1 MNHQDSS
8 SIKIGNT
15 EEFTRAVAAFQ
26 EFERDGRLD
35 SEERAYKKRLIRIL
49 GAVLA
54 RAEIESPQ
62 FKEKLQAALRECSK
76 EISNLADFRTADDIR
91 KYAANATNE
100 RLQELFLRLLYGS
113 ESLVTRVNWFKE
125 QVDSEIGVAL
135 NDPRKKIHLALIS
148 IFLTAAFPDKY
159 TFYRATLM
167 GNATRKWD
175 IAPISGDSAGEK
187 YESYMQNM
195 LGLQAAF
202 GETLGHPLD
211 FVDTHS
217 ALWINRGRGAENRT
231 EEEENAPSAAVQ
243 TLQIPIWKVAPGRGA
258 SAWDM
263 CRKNNCSVI
272 GWREL
277 TNSDFRRFAS
287 KREIEQALENVGL
300 PKGGADSIWNFVQE
314 IKPNQLVVANQGL
327 TDVVGIGIICSDYIP
342 RDDPQNPSQDSSL
355 PHARR
360 VEWRITEPVR
370 VDFQFGQQT
379 VAPVKSAQWAK
390 IKQAYAEQHPE
401 LLSEIEKLERG
412 EFSNTN
418 VPIQTESRQVQNLMG
433 ICKETHNIILYG
445 PPGTGK
451 TWTVNEFA
459 KLFLQRQDSNAQTNA
474 NAATQNYWWMTVNE
488 KEWSWDVLFERK
500 KWIFKKRRIAKYYES
515 AKSGDL
521 VFCYNA
527 SPHREIM
534 GLAKIEQGFHKEFW
548 EGEERE
554 GITVVPI
561 VKLKNP
567 ITWSEIQT
575 SSVLQE
581 SEPVSNRAQGTL
593 FSLSPLEATEL
604 ARMLQEADNVL
615 PPEFLNIQ
623 KTARPLSSQE
633 TREQYS
639 TFVTFHQSFAYEEFV
654 EGLKPLEP
662 EDDAA
667 FVQYRVVS
675 GVFKKICER
684 AMRDPQ
690 NNYLLIID
698 EINRANISKVFGELI
713 TLIED
718 DKRLGND
725 YELRVRL
732 PYSQQEFGV
741 PANVYILGTMNTA
754 DRSIAL
760 LDIALRRR
768 FTFVEMMPQLEK
780 VSENVADVDLRALL
794 ERMNARITALLDRDH
809 QLGHSYLMNLQNAE
823 DLRFAW
829 YHRVVPLLQEYFYND
844 DQRLRA
850 VIGAAFFKPRTR
862 ADIWNGSAPE
872 MLDTETEHFDLQLFE
887 NDDQAFLNAL
897 RAIYKPVT

>member
-1 MNHQDSS
+1 MNYHDSEPM
-8 SIKIGNT
+8 KMENT
-15 EEFTRAVAAFQ
+15 PEFQRAVAVFQ
-26 EFERDGRLD
+26 EFERNGKLET
-35 SEERAYKKRLIRIL
+35 EERAYKKRLIRTL
-49 GAVLA
+49 GAALA
-54 RAEIESPQ
+54 RAELESPQ
-62 FKEKLQAALRECSK
+62 FKENLQTALRQCSK
-76 EISNLADFRTADDIR
+76 EISNLADFRIADDIR
-91 KYAANATNE
+91 KYVASVTNE

-113 ESLVTRVNWFKE
+113 ESLATRVNWFKE
-125 QVDSEIGVAL
+125 QVDSEIRAAL
-135 NDPRKKIHLALIS
+135 NDSRKRIHLALIS
-148 IFLTAAFPDKY
+148 IFLTAAFPAKY
-159 TFYRATLM
+159 SFYRATLM
-167 GNATRKWD
+167 GNAARKWNVP
-175 IAPISGDSAGEK
+175 PISGDSPGEK
-187 YESYMQNM
+187 YEAYMQNM
-195 LGLQAAF
+195 LGLQSAF
-202 GETLGHPLD
+202 GEELGHPLD
-211 FVDTHS
+211 LVDTHS
-217 ALWINRGRGAENRT
+217 ALWINRERGAENRN
-231 EEEENAPSAAVQ
+231 EENTPSATVQ
-243 TLQIPIWKVAPGRGA
+243 TPQIPIWKVAPGRGA
-258 SAWDM
+258 SAWEM
-263 CRKNNCSVI
+263 CRANNCIVI
-272 GWREL
+272 GWQEL
-277 TNSDFRRFAS
+277 TGPDFRQFAS
-287 KREIEQALENVGL
+287 KREIEQALANVGL
-300 PKGGADSIWNFVQE
+300 PKGGTDSIWNFAQE

-327 TDVVGIGIICSDYIP
+327 TDVVGIGIIRSDYIP
-342 RDDPQNPSQDSSL
+342 RDDPQNPSQDTAL

-360 VEWRITEPVR
+360 VEWRITEPVH

-379 VAPVKSAQWAK
+379 VAPVKSEQWAK

-412 EFSNTN
+412 DFSKMDM
-418 VPIQTESRQVQNLMG
+418 PIQHESRELEQLLK
-433 ICKETHNIILYG
+433 IAAEPRTRNIILYG

-459 KLFLQRQDSNAQTNA
+459 KLFLQRQDGNAQTNA

-500 KWIFKKRRIAKYYES
+500 KWVFKKRRIAKHYGS
-515 AKSGDL
+515 AKNGDL

-554 GITVVPI
+554 GITVIPI
-561 VKLKNP
+561 AKLKNP
-567 ITWSEIQT
+567 IAWSEIQT

-593 FSLSPLEATEL
+593 FALSPLEANEL
-604 ARMLQEADNVL
+604 TRLIQEADNEL
-615 PPEFLNIQ
+615 PLEFSNIQ
-623 KTARPLSSQE
+623 EMGHSFSPQE
-633 TREQYS
+633 LREQYS
-639 TFVTFHQSFAYEEFV
+639 TFITFHQSFAYEEFV

-684 AMRDPQ
+684 AARDLD

-718 DKRLGND
+718 DKRLGQNN
-725 YELRVRL
+725 ELKVRL

-741 PANVYILGTMNTA
+741 PPNLYILGTMNTA

-768 FTFVEMMPQLEK
+768 FTFVEMMPQPELL
-780 VSENVADVDLRALL
+780 SENVAGVNLRALL
-794 ERMNARITALLDRDH
+794 GRLNERITALLDRDH
-809 QLGHSYLMNLQNAE
+809 QLGHSYLMNLENADE
-823 DLRFAW
+823 LRFAW

-844 DQRLRA
+844 DERLRA
-850 VIGAAFFKPRTR
+850 VLGSAFFQPRAS

-872 MLDTETEHFDLQLFE
+872 MLDTETEHFDLQKFE
-887 NDDQAFLNAL
+887 NNDQAFLNAL
-897 RAIYKPVT
+897 RAIYSD

>member
-15 EEFTRAVAAFQ
+15 EEFRRAVAAFQ

-35 SEERAYKKRLIRIL
+35 SEERAYKKRLIRVL

-54 RAEIESPQ
+54 RAEIENPQ

-91 KYAANATNE
+91 KYVADVTNE

-148 IFLTAAFPDKY
+148 IFLTAAFPDKC

-167 GNATRKWD
+167 GNAARKWN

-202 GETLGHPLD
+202 GEELGYSPDL
-211 FVDTHS
+211 VDTHS
-217 ALWINRGRGAENRT
+217 ALWINRDRGSDKEDELEEDAKAEHQFSGH
-231 EEEENAPSAAVQ
+231 A
-243 TLQIPIWKVAPGRGA
+243 IWKIAPGRGA
-258 SAWDM
+258 SEWEM
-263 CRKNNCSVI
+263 CRVRNCIVI
-272 GWREL
+272 GWSNLGNRDLREFS
-277 TNSDFRRFAS
+277 N
-287 KREIEQALENVGL
+287 KQEIEQALTAVGVGA
-300 PKGGADSIWNFVQE
+300 GGAASIWNFVHE
-314 IKPNQLVVANQGL
+314 IKANSLVVANQGL
-327 TDVVGIGIICSDYIP
+327 TDVVGIGIVTSNYIP
-342 RDDPQNPSQDSSL
+342 PNDPQNPSTNSQMR
-355 PHARR
+355 HARR
-360 VEWRITEPVR
+360 VDWRIIAPVH

-379 VAPVKSAQWAK
+379 AAPVKPAQWAK

-412 EFSNTN
+412 EFSNSN

-433 ICKETHNIILYG
+433 ICKETRNIILYG

-451 TWTVNEFA
+451 TYNVQRFRDAFLAPQLRKAVPVQEQHLALVSELNWYEAIALTMILGAPKTHFRVQELLDSEPIRLMMQFKQREKNVANTLWSYLQTHTSPNVETVRFTNRRDPFLFA
-459 KLFLQRQDSNAQTNA
+459 KSAASEWFLTDEGKAWANDNLAQT
-474 NAATQNYWWMTVNE
+474 
-488 KEWSWDVLFERK
+488 FEAWR
-500 KWIFKKRRIAKYYES
+500 
-515 AKSGDL
+515 
-521 VFCYNA
+521 
-527 SPHREIM
+527 
-534 GLAKIEQGFHKEFW
+534 
-548 EGEERE
+548 
-554 GITVVPI
+554 
-561 VKLKNP
+561 NP
-567 ITWSEIQT
+567 
-575 SSVLQE
+575 
-581 SEPVSNRAQGTL
+581 
-593 FSLSPLEATEL
+593 
-604 ARMLQEADNVL
+604 
-615 PPEFLNIQ
+615 
-623 KTARPLSSQE
+623 SSQ
-633 TREQYS
+633 QIDINQ
-639 TFVTFHQSFAYEEFV
+639 FFDFITFHQSFAYEEFV

-662 EDDAA
+662 EDDAT
-667 FVQYRVVS
+667 FVQYRVMS

-718 DKRLGND
+718 DKRLGED
-725 YELRVRL
+725 YELKVRL
-732 PYSQQEFGV
+732 SYSQQEFGV

-768 FTFVEMMPQLEK
+768 FTFVEMMPLLEK
-780 VSENVADVDLRALL
+780 VSENVAGVDLRALL

-809 QLGHSYLMNLQNAE
+809 QLGHSYLMNLENA
-823 DLRFAW
+823 DNLRFAW

-850 VIGAAFFKPRTR
+850 VLGTAFFEKRPE
-862 ADIWNGSAPE
+862 AKIWEGGAPE
-872 MLDTETEHFDLQLFE
+872 MLDTETEHFDLQKFE
-887 NDDQAFLNAL
+887 SDDQAFLNAL